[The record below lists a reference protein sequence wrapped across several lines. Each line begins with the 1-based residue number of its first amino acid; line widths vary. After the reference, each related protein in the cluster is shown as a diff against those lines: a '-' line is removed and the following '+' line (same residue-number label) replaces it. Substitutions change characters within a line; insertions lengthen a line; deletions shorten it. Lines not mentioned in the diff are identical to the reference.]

1 MSQVERRRVEEPDP
15 AVVRAAAAG
24 DLRAFEAIVRAYQ
37 APVWRFLRRFLSDDT
52 LAEDVTQETFVRVHR
67 HLGGFDGRS
76 RFTSWLFQVAR
87 NAGIDAVRSRDRR
100 TRREHAM
107 PPPPVG
113 SPEAGHE
120 LDAALA
126 SLTRDLR
133 EALLA
138 VEVLGLSYVEAG
150 ALLGVPAGTVK
161 SRVHRARERLL
172 GWLAAGEVA
181 DG

>member
-1 MSQVERRRVEEPDP
+1 MEEPDP

-24 DLRAFEAIVRAYQ
+24 DLRAFEAIVRGYQ
-37 APVWRFLRRFLSDDT
+37 APVWRFLRRFLGDDA
-52 LAEDVTQETFVRVHR
+52 LAEDVTQETFLRVHR
-67 HLGGFDGRS
+67 RLGSFDGRS

-100 TRREHAM
+100 IRREHAA
-107 PPPPVG
+107 PVG
-113 SPEAGHE
+113 VADSPEAGHE
-120 LDAALA
+120 VDAALA

-133 EALLA
+133 EALLV

-150 ALLGVPAGTVK
+150 ALLGVPTGTVK

-172 GWLAAGEVA
+172 GWLAAGEAA